1 MTSMSHDPAAAVIGA
16 QLVEMSTA
24 AVAAGAAAAP
34 SVTALVPAGAEEISV
49 MASTAFGAAAEMA
62 FAAHVAAQQELAKA
76 GAALMDIAR
85 MYAQTD
91 ATAAGALEAN
101 AMQTTLI
108 EAAGFTSSTSGRLL
122 RSEALPGAAGTAA
135 RTPLM
140 ANLVEGAVAAPAAA
154 AAAAVTPATGAD
166 HHPRRHERRI
176 NAAGCRQRAVELTE
190 FADLHGRGGRRQ
202 RCGGAG
208 VADGQRGTRR
218 RRRQE
223 PSKPVKGWSDRYRER
238 RLEPRLVF
246 DDAQPYLGRVDGHFL
261 TDEGVLGS
269 GIDVAE
275 GTL

>member
-122 RSEALPGAAGTAA
+122 RSEALPGAAGTVA

-154 AAAAVTPATGAD
+154 AAAAVTPATGATTI
-166 HHPRRHERRI
+166 PAVTGAASTLLGAASAPLSSLSSLTSMGGSMGG
-176 NAAGCRQRAVELTE
+176 AAGGSAAAVP
-190 FADLHGRGGRRQ
+190 A
-202 RCGGAG
+202 
-208 VADGQRGTRR
+208 
-218 RRRQE
+218 
-223 PSKPVKGWSDRYRER
+223 S
-238 RLEPRLVF
+238 
-246 DDAQPYLGRVDGHFL
+246 L
-261 TDEGVLGS
+261 TDKEEP
-269 GIDVAE
+269 VAE
-275 GTL
+275 DGTGQQTGQGLV

>member
-122 RSEALPGAAGTAA
+122 RSEALPGAAGTVA

-154 AAAAVTPATGAD
+154 AVTPATGATTI
-166 HHPRRHERRI
+166 PAVTGAASTLLGAASAPLSSLSSLTSMGGSMGG
-176 NAAGCRQRAVELTE
+176 AAGGSAAAVP
-190 FADLHGRGGRRQ
+190 A
-202 RCGGAG
+202 
-208 VADGQRGTRR
+208 
-218 RRRQE
+218 
-223 PSKPVKGWSDRYRER
+223 S
-238 RLEPRLVF
+238 
-246 DDAQPYLGRVDGHFL
+246 L
-261 TDEGVLGS
+261 TDKEEP
-269 GIDVAE
+269 VAE
-275 GTL
+275 DGTGQQTGQGLV

>member
-34 SVTALVPAGAEEISV
+34 AVTALMPAGAEEISV
-49 MASTAFGAAAEMA
+49 MASAAFGAAAETA
-62 FAAHVAAQQELAKA
+62 FAAHVGAQQELAKA

-91 ATAAGALEAN
+91 ATAAAALEAN

-140 ANLVEGAVAAPAAA
+140 ANLVEGAVAATPATAAA
-154 AAAAVTPATGAD
+154 SSTTLPSVATAASTMLGAASAPLSSISQLTSMGGSMGGAAGGSAAAVPTSLTGDDEPTAD
-166 HHPRRHERRI
+166 
-176 NAAGCRQRAVELTE
+176 
-190 FADLHGRGGRRQ
+190 
-202 RCGGAG
+202 
-208 VADGQRGTRR
+208 DGTGQQTG
-218 RRRQE
+218 Q
-223 PSKPVKGWSDRYRER
+223 G
-238 RLEPRLVF
+238 LV
-246 DDAQPYLGRVDGHFL
+246 
-261 TDEGVLGS
+261 
-269 GIDVAE
+269 
-275 GTL
+275 